1 MEELRSRFFKDQT
14 GKILRNADVML
25 RQNVK
30 DFADEG
36 SSCVDQ
42 RVFLQEIFVLQPRSE
57 LLGRTVGIPRDSA
70 VFAQSPPDCRIGGIC
85 RPIFRIWKIP
95 EIGKEQ
101 NVFVPVFSS
110 EFRHGVGLLFRIQQ
124 DGVVRSFL

>member
-25 RQNVK
+25 LQNVK

-42 RVFLQEIFVLQPRSE
+42 RVFLQEIFVLQP
-57 LLGRTVGIPRDSA
+57 
-70 VFAQSPPDCRIGGIC
+70 
-85 RPIFRIWKIP
+85 
-95 EIGKEQ
+95 
-101 NVFVPVFSS
+101 
-110 EFRHGVGLLFRIQQ
+110 
-124 DGVVRSFL
+124 